1 MRSFASVFACLA
13 VVGYARRK
21 QTAIDM
27 TTGDAV
33 PDASHERKQDASKP
47 LQTLL
52 LALNPVAPR
61 KFRSMPTHTGHLH
74 RLPESRMQV
83 PKEQDEG
90 LIVSDDVQET
100 ITEVAFFLMKCAV
113 AAVMVHHGQEKILKP
128 NSFTKWTI
136 DAYFGFLPGPHIFYT
151 YAAGWIQFLAPYF
164 MVLGV
169 FSRVA
174 AASLVAVM
182 AGAFFHSMLT
192 SGLEGFPF
200 FELGGLGATMSSTV
214 PAFHNYAF
222 ETPTLY
228 IVICLLI
235 AVNGP
240 GKFSIAQLL
249 GWNDDKSL
257 LGKLKQ

>member
-1 MRSFASVFACLA
+1 MGR
-13 VVGYARRK
+13 
-21 QTAIDM
+21 
-27 TTGDAV
+27 
-33 PDASHERKQDASKP
+33 
-47 LQTLL
+47 
-52 LALNPVAPR
+52 
-61 KFRSMPTHTGHLH
+61 PTHMGHLP

-83 PKEQDEG
+83 TKEDEEEKFVVPDSFDENVAE
-90 LIVSDDVQET
+90 I
-100 ITEVAFFLMKCAV
+100 AFFLLKCAV
-113 AAVMVHHGQEKILKP
+113 ASVMVHHGQEKILSPKA
-128 NSFTKWTI
+128 FTRWTI
-136 DAYFGFLPGPHIFYT
+136 DEYFGFLPGPHIFYT
-151 YAAGWIQFLAPYF
+151 YAAGWVQFLAPYF

-192 SGLEGFPF
+192 SGLEGFPL
-200 FELGGLGATMSSTV
+200 FELSGLSANMASTV